1 MKKKIVLPVTVLLSV
16 FFFQPES
23 WTVSTVCG
31 ANDTGH
37 QYDGDK
43 EKACFTDKVGHSS
56 VDASGNL
63 YVVDMDALR
72 KVMPDGSVT
81 SLFGG
86 FISDA
91 SGNKITLPTLNN
103 LKGVCVGKDDMIYV
117 SDGNTIK
124 KIDPATRNATLFAG
138 STESGN
144 DDGPALEA
152 RFDNPRGLCMDKQ
165 GNLYVAD
172 ANNRRIRK
180 IAAVTAQVTTLAGN
194 ERDGSYKP
202 GTGKAANFFPFRSIA
217 IDSKGNIYVPQNG
230 NAGHCVAKVSPT
242 GVVTTIAGDP
252 EYRGQANDGTGKSA
266 HFNRM
271 NCVAVDAQDNVIV
284 GEEYRI
290 RKITPAGVVTT
301 IAGINEP
308 QWKDGDGAKA
318 RFGLVGGISVDNK
331 GSIYISDLYCI
342 RKMVRQ

>member
-1 MKKKIVLPVTVLLSV
+1 MKKQFATIITALV
-16 FFFQPES
+16 FFSFILPEN

-37 QYDGDK
+37 QLDGDK
-43 EKACFTDKVGHSS
+43 EKACFTDKVGHS
-56 VDASGNL
+56 VIDASGNL

-72 KVMPDGSVT
+72 KVMPDGSVQ
-81 SLFGG
+81 SLFGRY
-86 FISDA
+86 ISDA
-91 SGNKITLPTLNN
+91 AGNTLTLPTFND
-103 LKGVCVGKDDMIYV
+103 LKGICLDKEGMIYV
-117 SDGNTIK
+117 SDGNAIK
-124 KIDPATRNATLFAG
+124 KIDPATKNLTVFAG

-144 DDGPALEA
+144 DDGAALSA
-152 RFDNPRGLCMDKQ
+152 RFDNPRGLCMDKA

-180 IAAVTAQVTTLAGN
+180 IAATTGQVTTLAGN

-202 GTGKAANFFPFRSIA
+202 GTGKGANFFPFRSIA

-230 NAGHCVAKVSPT
+230 NIGHCVAKVSAT
-242 GVVTTIAGDP
+242 GVVTTFAGDV
-252 EYRGQANDGTGKSA
+252 EFRGDGKDGAGKSA

-271 NCVAVDAQDNVIV
+271 NCIAVDAQDNVIV
-284 GEEYRI
+284 GEQYCV

-301 IAGINEP
+301 IAGANEP
-308 QWKDGDGAKA
+308 QWKDGDGARA
-318 RFGLVGGISVDNK
+318 RFGLIGGISVDTK